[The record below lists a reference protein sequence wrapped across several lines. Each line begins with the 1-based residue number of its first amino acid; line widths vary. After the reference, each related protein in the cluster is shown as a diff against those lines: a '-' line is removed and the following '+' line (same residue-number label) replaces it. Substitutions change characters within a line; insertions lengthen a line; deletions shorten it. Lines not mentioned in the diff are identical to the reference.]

1 MDQHGFLFSRIL
13 VHFKQ
18 IRHSLVNHGV
28 ILSLFDYVFYRG
40 RACFSFSMES
50 SNSTIMG
57 ERMKI
62 GVNQEWSTA
71 GIAGFRSIRLELAGS
86 RQVVIPLG
94 CLCQSD

>member
-1 MDQHGFLFSRIL
+1 MMDQHGFLFSWIL
-13 VHFKQ
+13 VHFIQ

-71 GIAGFRSIRLELAGS
+71 GITEFRS
-86 RQVVIPLG
+86 V
-94 CLCQSD
+94 